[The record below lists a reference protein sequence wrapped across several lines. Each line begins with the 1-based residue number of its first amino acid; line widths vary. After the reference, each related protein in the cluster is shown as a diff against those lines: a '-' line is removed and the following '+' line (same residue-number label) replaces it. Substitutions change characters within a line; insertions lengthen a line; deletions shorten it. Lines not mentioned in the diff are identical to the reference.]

1 MEKSSESRRQTLREE
16 RARRLFGVPQRTRL
30 RVLNRGHRFHHSVWY
45 LRSRGYEVDVRN
57 LVAYYYDDTR
67 RCPVLEK
74 KGRNPDKGHYF
85 DFREKTV

>member
-1 MEKSSESRRQTLREE
+1 M
-16 RARRLFGVPQRTRL
+16 RTRIPRAL
-30 RVLNRGHRFHHSVWY
+30 AVGVCQ
-45 LRSRGYEVDVRN
+45 
-57 LVAYYYDDTR
+57 DDGTR